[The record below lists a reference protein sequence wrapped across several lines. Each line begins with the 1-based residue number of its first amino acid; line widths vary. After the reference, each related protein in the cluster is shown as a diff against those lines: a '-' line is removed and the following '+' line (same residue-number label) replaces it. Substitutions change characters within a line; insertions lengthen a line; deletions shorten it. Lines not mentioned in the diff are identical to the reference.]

1 MRIIIDTHIFLW
13 ALSDPNRLSPE
24 QRPLIE
30 SSANIIYVSAIS
42 IAEIMIKKS
51 LDKLIFKGS
60 PLDAARQSGFELL
73 DFSADASMLLGS
85 FPFHHNDPFDRML
98 IAQSLT
104 SKYAIMTDDTKFSM
118 YDCKLV

>member
-13 ALSDPNRLSPE
+13 AISDPQRLSPK

-30 SSANIIYVSAIS
+30 SSANIVYVSAIS

-51 LDKLIFKGS
+51 LGKLTMKGS
-60 PLDAARQSGFELL
+60 PLDVARKSGFELL
-73 DFSADASMLLGS
+73 DFNADAAILLGS
-85 FPFHHNDPFDRML
+85 LPFHHKDPFDRML

-104 SKYAIMTDDTKFSM
+104 TKFAIMTDDRKFSK